1 MRNNLV
7 PQRRIQVRYV
17 TVTQMRGYSCTVEVP
32 VVSVSAVV
40 DDYPHGSICHTATTR
55 RNRARSRLESEP
67 HDLDELPLSRLR
79 GISPGS
85 DKLSCS
91 PGLLSTFRGSDTAG
105 RTVEHGHIGTHW
117 ATTNT
122 GNGACSRGASS
133 VWAAVG
139 RRRSDALG
147 QVPASSQFD
156 LNVVRVAQHDERT
169 APRFP

>member
-1 MRNNLV
+1 V
-7 PQRRIQVRYV
+7 PRRRIQVRYV
-17 TVTQMRGYSCTVEVP
+17 TVTQMRGHSCTVQVP

-55 RNRARSRLESEP
+55 RNRARARLESEP

-85 DKLSCS
+85 DKLSCF

-117 ATTNT
+117 ATTNFADNRDCVNQT
-122 GNGACSRGASS
+122 PAYSLSRFAAAHFIFGLLADNLCES
-133 VWAAVG
+133 VLCTRATIFRFGPAIIHI
-139 RRRSDALG
+139 RRR
-147 QVPASSQFD
+147 
-156 LNVVRVAQHDERT
+156 
-169 APRFP
+169 

>member
-7 PQRRIQVRYV
+7 PRRRIQVRYV
-17 TVTQMRGYSCTVEVP
+17 TVTQMRGHSCTVEVP

-55 RNRARSRLESEP
+55 RNRARARLESEP

-85 DKLSCS
+85 DKLSCF

-117 ATTNT
+117 ATTNFADNSDYVKWERNSPVLQRISCT
-122 GNGACSRGASS
+122 DNQKASS
-133 VWAAVG
+133 TGFESHW
-139 RRRSDALG
+139 
-147 QVPASSQFD
+147 
-156 LNVVRVAQHDERT
+156 
-169 APRFP
+169 PR